1 MSWSNSGLSYWQ
13 ADHAGEPLLETT
25 VGDLLDRRAQELPE
39 HEALVYSCYPE
50 FGGALDIRWTYR
62 EYCDRADEV
71 ARGLMALGLKK
82 GEHIAVWAINL
93 PEWTLL
99 QMAAAKVGLVLV
111 TINSSYRR
119 AELEYILKQSD
130 VVALFFMARMHD
142 QNCLETIS
150 SLVTPGLSYGATS
163 SESLPA
169 LRYVCLLGTPPPGK
183 SGHLDAWRPALFR
196 EMLAGSIYT
205 RPEELRKR
213 QSAVQPSD
221 PMLLLYTS
229 GTTGSPKGVVLS
241 HFSCIN
247 NAIGITNRNNTRPD
261 DRNCCPIPF
270 FHAAGCMTVLE
281 TLYQGTALHPMIA
294 FDPQKMLQI
303 ISSERC
309 TTLDAV
315 PTMLIALLQQSDFS
329 SYDLSSLRLVISG
342 SAPVPAQLM
351 EEVKERIGADI
362 AIVFGQ
368 TEASSVISQTVP
380 SDSFEMKATTVG
392 TPLPHVEVKIV
403 QPTTRETVPWGESGE
418 LCCRGYLVMQGYYKM
433 LDSTRETI
441 DREGWLHTGDL
452 ATMDQNGYIRIV
464 GRLKEMIIRGG
475 ENIYPREIEELLQ
488 SHPKVMAAQVIGV
501 PDQFFGEELAA
512 LIIPQANEQIGE
524 DELKEFCRERIS
536 HQKVPRYIQFVASYP
551 MTASGKVQK
560 YLLRRQAM
568 QALGLEV
575 LATASA

>member
-1 MSWSNSGLSYWQ
+1 MSWTNSGLSYWQ
-13 ADHAGEPLLETT
+13 ADHAGETLLETT
-25 VGDLLDRRAQELPE
+25 VGDLLDRRAQELSKR
-39 HEALVYSCYPE
+39 EALVYSCYPE

-130 VVALFFMARMHD
+130 VVALFFMAQMHD
-142 QNCLETIS
+142 QNCLETIT
-150 SLVTPGLSYGATS
+150 SLVTPGLSYGAAS
-163 SESLPA
+163 NESLPM

-196 EMLAGSIYT
+196 ELLASSIYT
-205 RPEELRKR
+205 RPEALRER
-213 QSAVQPSD
+213 QASVQPSD
-221 PMLLLYTS
+221 PLLLLYTS

-247 NAIGITNRNNTRPD
+247 NAIGITSRNKTQPD
-261 DRNCCPIPF
+261 DRNCCPLPF
-270 FHAAGCMTVLE
+270 FHAAGCMTVLG

-303 ISSERC
+303 VSTERC
-309 TTLDAV
+309 TSLEAV
-315 PTMLIALLQQSDFS
+315 PTMLIALMQRADFS
-329 SYDLSSLRLVISG
+329 TYDLSSLRLVLSG
-342 SAPVPAQLM
+342 SAPVPTQLM

-368 TEASSVISQTVP
+368 TEASSVISQTLLD
-380 SDSFEMKATTVG
+380 DSFEMKATTVG

-403 QPTTRETVPWGESGE
+403 RPKTHETIPWGESGE

-433 LDSTRETI
+433 ADSTRETI

-475 ENIYPREIEELLQ
+475 ENIYPREIEELLLR
-488 SHPKVMAAQVIGV
+488 HPKVLAAQVVGV
-501 PDQFFGEELAA
+501 PDRFFGEELAA
-512 LIIPQANEQIGE
+512 LIIPKANEQIGE
-524 DELKEFCRERIS
+524 DELKEFCRAQIS

-551 MTASGKVQK
+551 TTASGKVQK
-560 YLLRRQAM
+560 YLLRQQVM
-568 QALGLEV
+568 HALGLEV
-575 LATASA
+575 LATAPA

>member
-1 MSWSNSGLSYWQ
+1 MSWTNSGLSYWQ
-13 ADHAGEPLLETT
+13 ADHAGETLLETT

-39 HEALVYSCYPE
+39 REALVYSCYPE

-130 VVALFFMARMHD
+130 VVALFFMAQMHD
-142 QNCLETIS
+142 QNCLETIT
-150 SLVTPGLSYGATS
+150 SLVTPGLSYGAAS
-163 SESLPA
+163 SEFLPM

-196 EMLAGSIYT
+196 ELLAGSIYT
-205 RPEELRKR
+205 RPEALRER
-213 QSAVQPSD
+213 QASVQPPD
-221 PMLLLYTS
+221 PLLLLYTS

-241 HFSCIN
+241 HFSYIN
-247 NAIGITNRNNTRPD
+247 NAIGITNRNKTQPD
-261 DRNCCPIPF
+261 DRNCCPLPF
-270 FHAAGCMTVLE
+270 FHAAGCMTVLGA
-281 TLYQGTALHPMIA
+281 LYQGTVLHPMIA
-294 FDPQKMLQI
+294 FDPQRMLQI
-303 ISSERC
+303 VSTERC
-309 TTLDAV
+309 TSLEAV
-315 PTMLIALLQQSDFS
+315 PTMLIALMQQTDFS
-329 SYDLSSLRLVISG
+329 NYDLSSLRLVLSG

-351 EEVKERIGADI
+351 GEIKERIGADI

-368 TEASSVISQTVP
+368 TEASSVISQTLP
-380 SDSFEMKATTVG
+380 DDTFEMKATTVG

-433 LDSTRETI
+433 ADSTRETI

-452 ATMDQNGYIRIV
+452 ATMDQSGNIRIV

-488 SHPKVMAAQVIGV
+488 RHPKVLAAQVVGV
-501 PDQFFGEELAA
+501 PDRFFGEELAA
-512 LIIPQANEQIGE
+512 LIIPKANEQIE
-524 DELKEFCRERIS
+524 ENELQEFCRAQIS
-536 HQKVPRYIQFVASYP
+536 HQKVPRYIQFVTSYP
-551 MTASGKVQK
+551 TTASGKVQK
-560 YLLRRQAM
+560 YLLRQQAIH
-568 QALGLEV
+568 ALGLEV
-575 LATASA
+575 LATAPA